1 MFKFIRAYRL
11 EIRQALESRFG
22 FASNFLIPI
31 LITILLAEAGSMNCS
46 FCLGYTY
53 FEYYAPL
60 IFATTVMFI
69 STQLMVLRIVGER
82 APYGTLDRDLLAIS
96 RSGMYIGKFLAGLSI
111 AVIQTVLMVFVATE
125 FYSMTMEGSVFFY
138 LVILLLASITG
149 LSFGLLL
156 SIISKTKEQAVQ
168 LVPFIILILLVLS
181 GELILFDDMPTL
193 ISQVSRNLP
202 LSLAATT
209 LKNIMLSGEGFQSLS
224 MNVVKLL
231 VWIVSLNSLAF
242 VKFIGEK

>member
-1 MFKFIRAYRL
+1 MFKFIRSYRL
-11 EIRQALESRFG
+11 GIRQALESTFV

-31 LITILLAEAGSMNCS
+31 LIAILLAEAGSMTCS

-53 FEYYAPL
+53 FKSSAPL
-60 IFATTVMFI
+60 IFATAVMFI

-231 VWIVSLNSLAF
+231 VWIVSLN
-242 VKFIGEK
+242 

>member
-11 EIRQALESRFG
+11 EVRQSLESRFG
-22 FASNFLIPI
+22 FTSNFLIPI
-31 LITILLAEAGSMNCS
+31 LITVLLAEAGSMNCS

-96 RSGMYIGKFLAGLSI
+96 RPGMYLGKFLAGLSI
-111 AVIQTVLMVFVATE
+111 ALIQTVLIIIVAIE
-125 FYSMTMEGSVFFY
+125 VYSMTIMGSTLFY
-138 LVILLLASITG
+138 FVMLLLASTAG

-181 GELILFDDMPTL
+181 GELILFEDMPPL
-193 ISQVSRNLP
+193 LSQISRNLP

-209 LKNIMLSGEGFQSLS
+209 LKDIMLSGKSFQTLF

-242 VKFIGEK
+242 VKFIREK